1 MLIVITKDGCH
12 KMGENNPPSPSTIFL
27 ETSREVALEALLCRV
42 GRQKRPS
49 TGSLWKHFCV
59 GTRKH
64 TFREVALEA
73 LDEHLISEGGKNC
86 AALDKQYIF

>member
-73 LDEHLISEGGKNC
+73 LLCRDEEAN
-86 AALDKQYIF
+86 IFLETIILWKH